1 MTAGLE
7 TEKGRWRGVS
17 REERLCKNCQSGEV
31 KDVEHFL
38 LRCNSMV
45 EEREK
50 LMWLMKDKVVEWQH
64 MEDGERVTEVLDY
77 ACRNGGVSRSMERI
91 WWKRFVTNA

>member
-31 KDVEHFL
+31 KDVELF
-38 LRCNSMV
+38 V
-45 EEREK
+45 EMQQYGGGEGEA
-50 LMWLMKDKVVEWQH
+50 DVVDE
-64 MEDGERVTEVLDY
+64 G
-77 ACRNGGVSRSMERI
+77 
-91 WWKRFVTNA
+91 

>member
-1 MTAGLE
+1 
-7 TEKGRWRGVS
+7 
-17 REERLCKNCQSGEV
+17 
-31 KDVEHFL
+31 
-38 LRCNSMV
+38 MV

-91 WWKRFVTNA
+91 WWKRFVTDA